1 LVHQKKIQLRTTQII
16 IMNLKNTLLIAVTFF
31 SFAFA
36 KAQEPTN
43 CRIMLSLFA
52 EDAKAKNYELAYKQ
66 LGPLIAKCPNE
77 SAAIYQYGE
86 QIYEY
91 RLKKKIGDLDE
102 NVDGLIKMLKAEVGQ
117 FPDFVNVTKKEN
129 EMVSVMHKY
138 NKSTQQEQFDILHK
152 NFKKDPKNFTDPR
165 IMITYFKLAE
175 KQFVDEKL
183 DLQRLF
189 DIYDKLT
196 SHIESLQDE
205 RSKVVADLL
214 SKQETTKLTEKEE
227 KTIGY
232 QEANLKNYGI
242 VMGSVNGT
250 LGELADCEKLIPLYD
265 AEFDANQTS
274 KDWLSNV
281 LVRLQKKDCTDAP
294 LYIKSVKA
302 LHAINPSA
310 KTAYGLGNIATST
323 KEKFQYWD
331 QAIEL
336 GIDND
341 AKATIYYK
349 KGNIYKSQSQFAS
362 ARKAYLQSTAL
373 RPSFGQPY
381 LKIADMIANS
391 TGSCGANPLEK
402 RAVYWVAARYAEK
415 AARVDP
421 SIKSTANKYVASYNG
436 AAPGKRDIFSNP
448 KYNSGDTITFNCWV
462 GESVRIPTF

>member
-1 LVHQKKIQLRTTQII
+1 
-16 IMNLKNTLLIAVTFF
+16 MNLKNALLLVITFL

-43 CRIMLSLFA
+43 CKIMLSLFA
-52 EDAKAKNYELAYKQ
+52 EDAKAKNYNAAYKQ
-66 LGPLIAKCPNE
+66 LGPLIEKCPNE

-91 RLKKKIGDLDE
+91 RLKQSIGNIDE
-102 NVDGLIKMLKAEVGQ
+102 NVDGLIKMLKTEVEM
-117 FPDFVNVTKKEN
+117 FPDFVNVTKKED
-129 EMVSVMHKY
+129 EMVSVMYKY
-138 NKSTQQEQFDILHK
+138 KIGGQQEQFDILHK
-152 NFKKDPKNFTDPR
+152 NFKKDPDNFTDPR

-175 KQFVDEKL
+175 KQFVDEQM
-183 DLQRLF
+183 DLQILF

-205 RSKVVADLL
+205 RSQVVADLL

-227 KTIGY
+227 RTIGY

-265 AEFDANQTS
+265 AEFDANQMS
-274 KDWLSNV
+274 KEWLSNV
-281 LVRLQKKDCTDAP
+281 LVRLQKKDCTEAP

-310 KTAYGLGNIATST
+310 RTAYGLGNIATTT

-331 QAIEL
+331 EAIEL
-336 GIDND
+336 DIDID
-341 AKATIYYK
+341 TKSTIYYK
-349 KGNIYKSQSQFAS
+349 KGNIYKRQGQFAS
-362 ARKAYLQSTAL
+362 ARRAYLQSIAL
-373 RPSFGQPY
+373 RPSFGQAY

-391 TGSCGANPLEK
+391 TGSCGTNPLEK

-421 SIKSTANKYVASYNG
+421 SIKNTANKYVASYNG
-436 AAPGKRDIFSNP
+436 AAPGKRDIFSN
-448 KYNSGDTITFNCWV
+448 KQYNSGDTITFNCWI

>member
-1 LVHQKKIQLRTTQII
+1 
-16 IMNLKNTLLIAVTFF
+16 MNLKNTLLIALTFL

-36 KAQEPTN
+36 KAQDSTD
-43 CRIMLSLFA
+43 CKIMLSLFA
-52 EDAKAKNYELAYKQ
+52 EDAKAKDYESAYKQ

-86 QIYEY
+86 KIYEY

-102 NVDGLIKMLKAEVGQ
+102 NVNGLIKMLKAEVGQ

-129 EMVSVMHKY
+129 EMVSVMYKY
-138 NKSTQQEQFDILHK
+138 NKSEQQEQFDILHK
-152 NFKKDPKNFTDPR
+152 NFKKDPENFTDPR

-183 DLQRLF
+183 DLQTLF

-274 KDWLSNV
+274 KEWLSNV
-281 LVRLQKKDCTDAP
+281 LVRLQKKDCTEAP

-310 KTAYGLGNIATST
+310 RTAYGLGNIATTT

-331 QAIEL
+331 EAIEL
-336 GIDND
+336 DIDVD
-341 AKATIYYK
+341 ARATIYYK

-362 ARKAYLQSTAL
+362 ARRAYLKSTAL

-381 LKIADMIANS
+381 LKIADMTANS
-391 TGSCGANPLEK
+391 TGSCGANPFEK

-415 AARVDP
+415 AGRVDP
-421 SIKSTANKYVASYNG
+421 SLRSTAKKYVASYNG
-436 AAPGKRDIFSNP
+436 AAPDKRTVFTNSHGY
-448 KYNSGDTITFNCWV
+448 KSGDIITFNCWV
-462 GESVRIPTF
+462 GESVRIPNF